1 MNNFNLP
8 PLPYTYD
15 ALEPYLDAK
24 TMEIHYSKHHQ
35 AYRDNFVKILE
46 KYPALLEKTPE
57 DILRELNTLPVEE
70 TDRIKIKNHGGGFVN
85 HNFFWSIMSQEK
97 KADENL
103 KKEITET
110 FGSVD
115 QFKQLFS
122 QIATGHFGSGWT
134 WLVKDEKNQLK
145 IYSLPN
151 QDSPYTLGHTPIL
164 TLDVWE
170 HAYYLKYQNRRAE
183 YVENWWRVVKTI

>member
-70 TDRIKIKNHGGGFVN
+70 TAR
-85 HNFFWSIMSQEK
+85 
-97 KADENL
+97 
-103 KKEITET
+103 T
-110 FGSVD
+110 
-115 QFKQLFS
+115 
-122 QIATGHFGSGWT
+122 AT
-134 WLVKDEKNQLK
+134 
-145 IYSLPN
+145 
-151 QDSPYTLGHTPIL
+151 
-164 TLDVWE
+164 
-170 HAYYLKYQNRRAE
+170 
-183 YVENWWRVVKTI
+183 